1 MRPLFLLSTLI
12 LSSSIAFAQVDAAKV
27 ETPPVVEKGQIEA
40 TAEKL
45 KEPTEPRQIRA
56 QARIH
61 KEECATGDCP
71 GKAQNENRGRDKAK
85 AQESEMRKEMK
96 QREGK
101 QEAKKE
107 NQERKDKKDK
117 KDKRDKKE
125 KKDRSE
131 RSKKH
136 HNDKGHS
143 KKEKQERKHHD
154 GSMKGNKGAKQM
166 EGRN

>member
-27 ETPPVVEKGQIEA
+27 ETPAVVEKGQIEA

-117 KDKRDKKE
+117 RDKKE

-136 HNDKGHS
+136 HSDKGYS

>member
-117 KDKRDKKE
+117 RDKKE

>member
-27 ETPPVVEKGQIEA
+27 ETPAVVEKGQIEA
-40 TAEKL
+40 TEEKL

-117 KDKRDKKE
+117 RDKKE